1 MTTTDLAAPA
11 DAASVGRPAAD
22 HPHHHATASVA
33 AILAESAARY
43 PDDVA
48 VVVGEQ
54 RITYA
59 ELWDQTLAYAGAL
72 RARGVTEGSR
82 VAMLIP
88 NVPDFPRVYYATL
101 ALGAVVVPVHALL
114 KRHEIEYVLRDSGA
128 ALLVCAAPLIAEG
141 AAGAALAGVDVVTVL
156 TPPVADDADGSAP
169 PSLEAL
175 AASSAPLTTLTP
187 RDPFDTATILYTSGT
202 TGQPKGAEGSHFALL
217 EQVNT
222 LLMSTFDMRRGDVL
236 LGALP
241 LFHTFGQTC
250 TMNTGFRAGA
260 TIVML
265 PKFDGDAALAAMVEH
280 GCGIFMGVPT
290 MYMGLL
296 DAATRTDARPHLR
309 YAISGGASL
318 PLAVLERFEA
328 VYGAPIH
335 EGYGLTETSPVA
347 SFNHVGRTPRPGTI
361 GTPVWGV
368 EVEIADPAVQDRID
382 MLPRGTI
389 GELVIRGH
397 NLMNGYRNRPD
408 ATAAAVVDGWFRTGD
423 LGTKDDEGFLTIV
436 DRTKDMIIRNGYN
449 VYPREV
455 EEVLA
460 AHEDVTMAAVF
471 GVPHDVHGQ
480 EIAAA
485 VVLADGATTSSDE
498 LVRYVADAIAA
509 YKYPRVVHVVDALPL
524 GPSGKV
530 LKRALV
536 ERFGSEPAPG
546 PEEHAGA

>member
-1 MTTTDLAAPA
+1 MTRTEPTTAAHHGTP
-11 DAASVGRPAAD
+11 RPTR
-22 HPHHHATASVA
+22 ATASVA

-48 VVVGEQ
+48 VIVGDH
-54 RITYA
+54 RTTYA
-59 ELWDQTLAYAGAL
+59 ELWSETLAYAGAL

-82 VAMLIP
+82 VAMLVP
-88 NVPDFPRVYYATL
+88 NVADFARVYYATL

-114 KRHEIEYVLRDSGA
+114 KRREIEYLLQDSGA
-128 ALLVCAAPLIAEG
+128 MLLVCAAPLLTEG
-141 AAGAALAGVDVVTVL
+141 AAGAELAGVDVITVL
-156 TPPVADDADGSAP
+156 APADHDDHDGHDGHDGP
-169 PSLEAL
+169 DRLEAL
-175 AASSAPLTTLTP
+175 AAAAEPLETYVP

-202 TGQPKGAEGSHFALL
+202 TGKPKGAEGSHFALL

-222 LLMSTFDMRRGDVL
+222 NLMSTFDMHRGDVL

-265 PKFDGDAALAAMVEH
+265 PKFDGDAALSAMVEH
-280 GCGIFMGVPT
+280 GCEIFMGVPT
-290 MYMGLL
+290 MYMALL
-296 DAATRTDARPHLR
+296 DAATRNDARPDLR

-318 PLAVLERFEA
+318 PLAVLERFQS
-328 VYGAPIH
+328 VFDAPIH

-347 SFNHVGRTPRPGTI
+347 TFNHVGRAPRPGTI

-368 EVEIADPAVQDRID
+368 DVEIADPATPDAIVL
-382 MLPRGTI
+382 LPHGEI

-397 NLMNGYRNRPD
+397 NLMNGYLDRPEDTD
-408 ATAAAVVDGWFRTGD
+408 AAIVDGWFRTGD
-423 LGTKDDEGFLTIV
+423 LGTKDDDGFLTIV

-449 VYPREV
+449 VYPRQV

-460 AHEDVTMAAVF
+460 THPDVTMAAVF
-471 GVPHDVHGQ
+471 GVPHELHGQ
-480 EIAAA
+480 EIEAA
-485 VVLADGATTSSDE
+485 VVLRAGATVSPDE
-498 LVRYVADAIAA
+498 LVHFVSDEIAA
-509 YKYPRVVHVVDALPL
+509 YKFPRVVHVVDALPL

-530 LKRALV
+530 LKRTLV
-536 ERFGSEPAPG
+536 EQFSTPVDAAAAPA
-546 PEEHAGA
+546 